1 MKKVIIYAGTACS
14 LLFTACSGEPQKAE
28 EVTVA
33 KTDTVNL
40 PDSSSAAVVETIVPD
55 PEAEKLL
62 ARFTKTEIFPYT
74 LDSKKIEQLT
84 KGKELSGE
92 EVKLL
97 SKKLQEKGPSYDAMY
112 TLESFYKIDSI
123 KSHKQY
129 DDYVASLDIGQ
140 MKESRCFVL
149 SKISLT
155 DLDYVLFW
163 MNDYSTYEACP
174 YGWGKVV
181 FATSYHKGNIGE
193 TIVFAEHSGGA
204 DAPVSGET
212 KVKGT
217 LNPDGTI
224 ALNKLD
230 ENDQG
235 EGEVEINEGNFEIAL
250 SKGFFTYT
258 KEENKK
264 PRKRKSKNQLN

>member
-1 MKKVIIYAGTACS
+1 MKKLIIYGATFCS
-14 LLFTACSGEPQKAE
+14 LLFTACSNDQQKAE
-28 EVTVA
+28 ETQPVITDSVPQTDSIA
-33 KTDTVNL
+33 KIPEEIV
-40 PDSSSAAVVETIVPD
+40 VPD

-62 ARFTKTEIFPYT
+62 AKFTKDEKFPFV
-74 LDSKKIEQLT
+74 LESKKVEQLT
-84 KGKELSGE
+84 KGKELSGA

-97 SKKLQEKGPSYDAMY
+97 TKKIRDNGPNS
-112 TLESFYKIDSI
+112 EGSFMLASFFKIDSI

-140 MKESRCFVL
+140 MKESKCFVL
-149 SKISLT
+149 SKIMLS
-155 DLDYVLFW
+155 DVDYVLFW

-181 FATSYHKGNIGE
+181 FATAIHKSNIGE

-212 KVKGT
+212 RIKGT
-217 LNPDGTI
+217 LNADGTLL
-224 ALNKLD
+224 LNKLD

-235 EGEVEINEGNFEIAL
+235 EGEVEIDEANFEIAL
-250 SKGFFTYT
+250 SKGLFSYT
-258 KEENKK
+258 KEEVKK
-264 PRKRKSKNQLN
+264 PRKRKSKN